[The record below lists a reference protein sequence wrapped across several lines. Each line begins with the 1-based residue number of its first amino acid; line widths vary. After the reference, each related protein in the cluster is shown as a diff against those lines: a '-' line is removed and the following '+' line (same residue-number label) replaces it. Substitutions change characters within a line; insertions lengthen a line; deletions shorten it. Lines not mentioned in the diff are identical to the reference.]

1 MKRILFI
8 NLVLSFILIFNSCD
22 TPINKYET
30 KNDDEKQM
38 MALLQTHLDARNSG
52 DLKTIQSLYHENGV
66 YITGDGIE
74 IPKAKIVNTE
84 PENWVDAGKVQL
96 LNPEI
101 KTNGNDAE
109 IFVKVKAGTHYTT
122 ARIFT
127 LVKENDKWL
136 IMTSK

>member
-22 TPINKYET
+22 TPINKYEA

-84 PENWVDAGKVQL
+84 PENWVDA
-96 LNPEI
+96 
-101 KTNGNDAE
+101 
-109 IFVKVKAGTHYTT
+109 VKC
-122 ARIFT
+122 
-127 LVKENDKWL
+127 NC
-136 IMTSK
+136 